1 MPPHVQSR
9 TRKWGP
15 SSEPAEA
22 PAPESLLSSDGK
34 ACNGRGRLK
43 TSATRDPRRGF
54 WAWHREGYT
63 VWINLRWA
71 RLYPS
76 PCTHT
81 CVGWRERQA
90 GEERRGADRGDRVAR
105 VCSSWVAPSEHVFL
119 RSAPR
124 VPGSLDLHG
133 TPCSWAA
140 LAELEAA
147 LRCSE
152 AAAGH
157 VGLDSEAVYTR
168 HTHLE
173 ANSIQI
179 NKTLWEWDS
188 KESSEKIA
196 LLISEIFTIT
206 QIHWIIYVTLELL
219 SPPLHYIV
227 FKSPDQYFHFGY

>member
-1 MPPHVQSR
+1 M
-9 TRKWGP
+9 
-15 SSEPAEA
+15 
-22 PAPESLLSSDGK
+22 
-34 ACNGRGRLK
+34 ACAL
-43 TSATRDPRRGF
+43 SATICTEPYSEVGTEQWTSRSTCPQRACCLVTGKP
-54 WAWHREGYT
+54 AT
-63 VWINLRWA
+63 VQGGWKLQPLGTRAVVSELGIGKVTQCGSILGEQD
-71 RLYPS
+71 
-76 PCTHT
+76 CTHHPVPT
-81 CVGWRERQA
+81 PVWAEEKDRLERS
-90 GEERRGADRGDRVAR
+90 GADRGDRVGR

-188 KESSEKIA
+188 KESSKWENSTA
-196 LLISEIFTIT
+196 YFWNFYHYPDSLNNLCNTWIT
-206 QIHWIIYVTLELL
+206 FPASTL
-219 SPPLHYIV
+219 HC
-227 FKSPDQYFHFGY
+227 F